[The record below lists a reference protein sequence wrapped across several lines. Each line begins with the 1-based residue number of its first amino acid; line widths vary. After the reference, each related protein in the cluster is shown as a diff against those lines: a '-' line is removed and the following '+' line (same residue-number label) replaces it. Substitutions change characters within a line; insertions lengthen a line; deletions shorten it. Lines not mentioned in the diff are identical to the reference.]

1 MDQMFQM
8 GDLDLVTKQAEE
20 VLVNPPI
27 TSNFG
32 SLFVTISVAKPVTM
46 YHKCGKSHYDEA
58 GILH

>member
-1 MDQMFQM
+1 M

-46 YHKCGKSHYDEA
+46 YHKCGKIHYDEA